1 MQIFVKTLTG
11 KTITLEV
18 ESSDNI
24 GAVMAKIQ
32 DKEGIPP
39 DQQRLIFAGRQLEGG
54 VEVVHQES
62 QVSPDTL
69 HYQLAPEAKDDAPNF
84 SCIGILNTEDKAR
97 GKIVKIGAS
106 NICVVPPHTK
116 KYTIVL
122 KNPFANCIACGKFA
136 SCEIGLCVFARL
148 QQ

>member
-1 MQIFVKTLTG
+1 MRIFVKTLTG
-11 KTITLEV
+11 KEIVLEV
-18 ESSDNI
+18 ESEDTI
-24 GAVMAKIQ
+24 GAVKAKIQ

-39 DQQRLIFAGRQLEGG
+39 EQQRLIFAGRQLGVG
-54 VEVVHQES
+54 VEVDPQES

-69 HYQLAPEAKDDAPNF
+69 HYQLAPDAKDDAPNF
-84 SCIGILNTEDKAR
+84 SCIGILNTEDGAR
-97 GKIVKIGAS
+97 GRIVKFGAS

-136 SCEIGLCVFARL
+136 SCEIGLCVFARW
-148 QQ
+148 Q